1 MKRESII
8 VILSALMLL
17 TGCGGSQKSNSYNSN
32 IQKEI
37 LGYYVDS
44 AVVGAEY
51 VCGDIRGVTGREGE
65 FKFHKGDS
73 CQFLVG
79 GVQLREVES
88 SKLYEG
94 VVVQETNLSV
104 ARLLQTLDRD
114 GNATKESIV
123 LADKSSTCVETVFN
137 GAIEEV
143 NDSTIEALYSCLKSE
158 DSSYDGKAVT
168 EDEAKK
174 HLQRDRNRTIS
185 GENNITNGS
194 EEINGL
200 NTHRDRE
207 DGADVNRTNA
217 HTDTTP
223 PTITLNG
230 DNPTIL
236 EIGSNFTDPKAN
248 AVDDKDGN
256 LSVVVD
262 GEVDAFTL
270 GEYTLTYTAKDSAGN
285 EASVSRV
292 VRVVDRLVEAEGVD
306 IAHAFGK
313 ATQGTDISYT
323 YYQPASYA
331 IDNND
336 STYNNT
342 DSGEDGNNWLQ
353 IELPHPTEISKIVI
367 QHRDKFYSRLKD
379 AKVYI
384 SDTPYSGS
392 LEDKTYIETLEPVK
406 EEQVIEFSTPKRG
419 SYLLIKG
426 ESISGKKK
434 NLQLVKVEVYGATP
448 VAPAFSSNNYSSLI
462 PFKSAVDTRVGHVD
476 AVDYQGSL
484 ITYSI
489 TDNVPFRV
497 DAEGNIIVTQT
508 LQSGLY
514 EFEVEA
520 SDGTYRTR
528 TSVTVEVAPKNALEE
543 LLKSGNIIDSKVTE
557 KELIEATLEEIE
569 ASKSF
574 MKEAKVKIFNLN
586 SDGTEKSDASSLTS
600 IDWAMTRNGGIFL
613 PTLSE
618 NSTLL
623 YSNAV
628 EEGSNKVV
636 EHLPMAILGS
646 NYIVFGGNP
655 FVNSTNE
662 QMQKVLENTIAWIT
676 KRDDL
681 KSNPLKVVIA
691 QLKKDKG
698 ERAWL
703 DAHYENVTYNT
714 EKSCDG
720 VALKGCLEEH
730 PDLLIISQVTQD
742 DNNIPAITSAVK
754 SALASGVGVVYI
766 HTPSG
771 LLRPLGKAL
780 SSSVFNVKYDAN
792 NFAHRQEIRGYAP
805 TQDLEI
811 LAHELV
817 KVKEMFRHFKD
828 EDYAFDWSRCK
839 DNDGIYDK
847 NYDHC
852 QEVVG
857 LSDFEESLLKSKE
870 IVDRFDSD
878 KIDIFAG
885 DDRFRLEKLL
895 VLTADK
901 IRQTI
906 HYPMDKVI
914 ADNNVFMKALY
925 ADSVVYNFR
934 KINPVQPDLGNFS
947 GTDFSTVTPTI
958 KVVNMKSKV
967 PFKATGAYAL
977 PAQTFKVTRNDNSD
991 LVVKVF
997 INTLRPSATHEYEKS
1012 GYSRPKNLQSIHFEL
1027 KSGESVELT
1036 SPYGGP
1042 IELEFSKNDLDV
1054 SVTFEN
1060 VGEHPYWESSADNE
1074 SFTQKLNEG
1083 VYNWAEI
1090 VTESF
1095 EVHSRLDKMRE
1106 SIANSRFGE
1115 SAGDLAEAIQK
1126 YTSNYPYVLA
1136 GFKGDG
1142 VDVVPEIYDWATQR
1156 NMTIKRVDFVKHM
1169 NSDQATCGK
1178 GCSGN
1183 PYDAYW
1189 AFDPIGHGDL
1199 HEIGHSLQKM
1209 RFEGFPNHS
1218 ATNTF
1223 SYYTKLRYFENTGEY
1238 GDCQGLPFKEL
1249 FDTIQSSVG
1258 ESNVTAYLQK
1268 NLWKRAGLGEQYLLK
1283 IEAMMHAQKLGKV
1296 QRGWH
1301 VLARVHILER
1311 EMKRAKEDWEARK
1324 ASVGFSTYSLDEIE
1338 AISNNDWLTI
1348 AYSYASEL
1356 DLRDYFDMMGI
1367 PFSQKA
1373 HDQIAS
1379 FGFDKAP
1386 KSLFVS
1392 TDTGYCQSD
1401 EYGTLFDRPTL
1412 PIDGSTSYAY

>member
-1 MKRESII
+1 MKIERII
-8 VILSALMLL
+8 VILSALMLFV
-17 TGCGGSQKSNSYNSN
+17 GCGGDDSQKSNTDNSN
-32 IQKEI
+32 IQKEL

-51 VCGDIRGVTGREGE
+51 VCGELNGVTGRQGE
-65 FKFHKGDS
+65 FKFHKGNA

-79 GVQLREVES
+79 SIKLREIEP
-88 SKLYEG
+88 SKLHDG

-104 ARLLQTLDRD
+104 ARVLQTLDRD
-114 GNATKESIV
+114 GNATKDNIV
-123 LADKSSTCVETVFN
+123 LADKSASCVKTVFN
-137 GAIEEV
+137 GRIEGV
-143 NDSTIEALYSCLKSE
+143 SDGSIEALYSCLKTQ
-158 DSSYDGKAVT
+158 DDAYDGKPVS

-174 HLQRDRNRTIS
+174 HLQRDATDGVINSENNTTNSSEENSTNSGTGTNRT
-185 GENNITNGS
+185 
-194 EEINGL
+194 
-200 NTHRDRE
+200 
-207 DGADVNRTNA
+207 
-217 HTDTTP
+217 DTQ
-223 PTITLNG
+223 I
-230 DNPTIL
+230 
-236 EIGSNFTDPKAN
+236 
-248 AVDDKDGN
+248 
-256 LSVVVD
+256 
-262 GEVDAFTL
+262 
-270 GEYTLTYTAKDSAGN
+270 
-285 EASVSRV
+285 
-292 VRVVDRLVEAEGVD
+292 DRLVEAKGVD
-306 IAHAFGK
+306 IAHAFGN

-342 DSGEDGNNWLQ
+342 DGGEDGKNWLQ

-392 LEDKTYIETLEPVK
+392 LEDKTYIKTLKPVK
-406 EEQVIEFSTPKRG
+406 EEQVIEFNTPKRG
-419 SYLLIKG
+419 NYLLIKG
-426 ESISGKKK
+426 ESIPDKKK
-434 NLQLVKVEVYGATP
+434 NLQFIKVEVYGLVP
-448 VAPAFSSNNYSSLI
+448 VAPAFTSSNYNFLI
-462 PFKSAVDTRVGHVD
+462 PYKSAVNTTIGTVK
-476 AVDYQGSL
+476 AVDYQGALVS
-484 ITYSI
+484 YSI
-489 TDNVPFRV
+489 IGSVPFRI
-497 DAEGNIIVTQT
+497 DAEGNIIVNQT
-508 LQSGLY
+508 LQSGVY
-514 EFEVEA
+514 SFELEA
-520 SDGTYRTR
+520 SDGTYTR
-528 TSVTVEVAPKNALEE
+528 REQVTIEVAPQNALEK
-543 LLKSGNIIDSKVTE
+543 LIKSGNVVDSKVSE

-569 ASKSF
+569 ASKIF

-586 SDGTEKSDASSLTS
+586 SDGTEKSDDSSLTS
-600 IDWAMTRNGGIFL
+600 INWAMTRNAGIFL

-646 NYIVFGGNP
+646 NYVVFGGDP

-662 QMQKVLENTIAWIT
+662 QMQKVLENTIAWIS

-691 QLKKDKG
+691 QLKRDKG

-703 DAHYENVTYNT
+703 DAHYENVTYNNR

-720 VALKGCLEEH
+720 TALKGCLEEH

-742 DNNIPAITSAVK
+742 DKTIPAITTAVK
-754 SALASGVGVVYI
+754 SALERGIGVIYI

-771 LLRPLGKAL
+771 SLRPLGEAL
-780 SSSVFNVKYDAN
+780 ASSVFNVEYDAN
-792 NFAHRQEIRGYAP
+792 NFAHRQEIRGYDP

-811 LAHELV
+811 LVPELV

-828 EDYAFDWSRCK
+828 EDYAFDWSKCK

-870 IVDRFDSD
+870 IVDRLDSD
-878 KIDIFAG
+878 KIDIFG
-885 DDRFRLEKLL
+885 RDDRFRLEKLL

-901 IRQTI
+901 IRQSV

-947 GTDFSTVTPTI
+947 GTDFSAITPII

-997 INTLRPSATHEYEKS
+997 INTLRSSATHEYEKS
-1012 GYSRPKNLQSIHFEL
+1012 GYNRPKNLQSIHFEL

-1036 SPYGGP
+1036 SPYGGS
-1042 IELEFSKNDLDV
+1042 IELEFSNNDLDV

-1283 IEAMMHAQKLGKV
+1283 IEVMMHAQKLGKV

-1311 EMKRAKEDWEARK
+1311 EMKLAKEDWEARK
-1324 ASVGFSTYSLDEIE
+1324 ASVGFSTYSLGEIN
-1338 AISNNDWLTI
+1338 AIRDNDWLTI

-1379 FGFDKAP
+1379 FGFDEAP

-1392 TDTGYCQSD
+1392 TDTGYCQTD

-1412 PIDGSTSYAY
+1412 PIDGNTSYAY